1 MVQGVPTLQLLI
13 TLQLLTVVAQKSK
26 YRTASASLDGHA
38 DSTLQQRVMSLQGTD
53 GCKRSGGVGPER
65 IQAELLTEHATRL

>member
-1 MVQGVPTLQLLI
+1 MAQGVT

-26 YRTASASLDGHA
+26 YRTASASLDGQD
-38 DSTLQQRVMSLQGTD
+38 DSTLQQRVMSLQGKD

-65 IQAELLTEHATRL
+65 IQAELLPEHATRL